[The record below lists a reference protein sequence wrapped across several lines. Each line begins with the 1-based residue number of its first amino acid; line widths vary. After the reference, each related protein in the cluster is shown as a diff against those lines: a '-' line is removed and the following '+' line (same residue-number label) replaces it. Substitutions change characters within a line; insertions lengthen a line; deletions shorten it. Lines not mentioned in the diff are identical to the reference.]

1 MKVWKVVTLA
11 MVFVSL
17 AEVVLARLTTWLP
30 PAVQTGVLALAPP
43 VALALILVAY
53 FDWRARL
60 KSRIVADNG
69 RDEEPVHDR
78 TGAVVT

>member
-1 MKVWKVVTLA
+1 MKVWKFVTLA

-30 PAVQTGVLALAPP
+30 PAIQTALLALAPP

-60 KSRIVADNG
+60 KSRMVADNE
-69 RDEEPVHDR
+69 RDEEPAHDR
-78 TGAVVT
+78 SVAVTT